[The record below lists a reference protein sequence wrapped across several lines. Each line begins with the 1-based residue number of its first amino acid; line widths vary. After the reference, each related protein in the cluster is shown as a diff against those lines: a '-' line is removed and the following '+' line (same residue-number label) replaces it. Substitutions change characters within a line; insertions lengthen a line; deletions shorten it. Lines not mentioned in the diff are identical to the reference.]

1 MKETRGNYGSDPRL
15 LISKLCFPR
24 QLKSPKTLTK
34 PKQMATEMT
43 TNTIWYLR
51 KRPVGEVAPD
61 DLELVTEEMA
71 PLAEGHVRVRTI
83 YLSLDPTNRIWM
95 SDMDAYLP
103 PVEIGTPM
111 RGGSIGVIEESRSES
126 VPVGSIVNT
135 GLAIWAAYNDLP
147 GEGVNVLPAIPGL
160 PLTAFMGPLGATGM
174 TAYFGLTEIGQPKAG
189 ETLVVSAAAGAVG
202 SMVGQIGKNMGCRVV
217 GIAGSDEKCRWLTE
231 TAGFDAAINY
241 KVEDVGEALDRHCP
255 DGIDINFENVGGSI
269 MEEVIARLNDFSRMP
284 LCGLIST
291 YNADPDESTGP
302 KNFANLLM
310 RRTLVRG
317 FIIIDFL
324 DRFADGFA
332 AMASLLMDGKLQY
345 ETDIVEGLETAP
357 TALARLFEGRNLG
370 KLVLKVSDEP

>member
-1 MKETRGNYGSDPRL
+1 
-15 LISKLCFPR
+15 
-24 QLKSPKTLTK
+24 
-34 PKQMATEMT
+34 MT
-43 TNTIWYLR
+43 TNKTWYLR
-51 KRPVGEVAPD
+51 KRPVGEVAAD
-61 DLELVTEEMA
+61 DLELVAEEMP
-71 PLAEGHVRVRTI
+71 PLAEGHVRVRTV

-103 PVEIGTPM
+103 PVEIGAPM
-111 RGGSIGVIEESRSES
+111 RGGSIGVVEESRSDA

-135 GLAIWAAYNDLP
+135 GLASWAAYNDLP
-147 GEGVNVLPAIPGL
+147 GAGVNVLPQIPGL

-174 TAYFGLTEIGQPKAG
+174 TAYFGLTEFGQPKAG

-202 SMVGQIGKNMGCRVV
+202 SMVGQIGKIMGCRVV

-241 KVEDVGEALDRHCP
+241 KTDNVGAALDRHCP
-255 DGIDINFENVGGSI
+255 DGIDINFENVGGPI

-291 YNADPDESTGP
+291 YNADPEASTGP

-324 DRFADGFA
+324 DRFAEGFA
-332 AMASLLMDGKLQY
+332 AMGGWLMEGKLKY
-345 ETDIVEGLETAP
+345 ETDIVDGLENAP
-357 TALARLFEGRNLG
+357 DALGRLFVGANLG
-370 KLVLKVSDEP
+370 KLVLKVSEEP